1 MKLPKSLLN
10 SILIGVT
17 TGTIAACS
25 LVDDIVD
32 SPIDV
37 IKQGINC
44 EIDGNCPYYCAACGM
59 G

>member
-17 TGTIAACS
+17 TGTMAACS
-25 LVDDIVD
+25 LADIAD
-32 SPIDV
+32 SPLNL
-37 IKQGINC
+37 IKEGISC
-44 EIDGNCPYYCAACGM
+44 EIEGDCPYTCGPCGM